1 MKLLLVVNP
10 MASSVT
16 ARRRVAVE
24 DILAA
29 DHELSVVVT
38 KNRDHATELA
48 RRGAGQEMDVV
59 VVLGGDGTIN
69 EAANGLVGSSTALGA
84 LPGGS
89 TSVFARTLGFTND
102 LVVAAKELTAALEA
116 GSRRRV
122 EMGTANGRRYLF
134 NLGVGFD
141 AEVVGHVEGGSLK
154 RRFGQA
160 AFVYS
165 SLVTWLSQEDRTKP
179 HLSVKIAGD
188 DTTYGGSFVLCLNTN
203 PYTYLGKRPL
213 NVAPGTGFGTG
224 LAVAVL
230 RDVRLATL
238 SKVMRCAFGDGHDL
252 GRQPGVTLCTEVES
266 VTITG
271 KDPFPYQTDGEYL
284 GRVEKLEVGYESDCL
299 DVVTPS

>member
-16 ARRRVAVE
+16 ARRRTAVE

-29 DHELSVVVT
+29 DHDLSVVVT
-38 KNRDHATELA
+38 KRRNHATDLA
-48 RRGAGQEMDVV
+48 RRAADADTDVV

-69 EAANGLVGSSTALGA
+69 EAANGLACSTTALGA

-89 TSVFARTLGFTND
+89 TSVFARTLGYTND
-102 LVVAAKELTAALEA
+102 VVVAARQLAAALEA

-141 AEVVGHVEGGSLK
+141 AEVVEHVEGGSLK
-154 RRFGQA
+154 RPLGQG

-165 SLVTWLSQEDRTKP
+165 SLVTWFSQEDRTKP
-179 HLSVKIAGD
+179 HLTVRIAGD
-188 DTTYGGSFVLCLNTN
+188 QTTYGGSFVLCLKTN
-203 PYTYLGKRPL
+203 PYTYLGRRPL

-230 RDVRLATL
+230 RDVKLATL
-238 SKVMRCAFGDGHDL
+238 TKAMRSVFGGGHDL
-252 GRQPGVTLCTEVES
+252 GRQPGVTVRTDVDA

-271 KDPFPYQTDGEYL
+271 ENPFPYQVDGEYL
-284 GRVEKLEVGYESDCL
+284 GRVETLEVGYQPDCL
-299 DVVTPS
+299 DVVTRA